1 MHRLLAIIAVTT
13 MIISCSK
20 SPDHTVAA
28 TPTGPT
34 AIPVS
39 AIDAGGGK
47 SGRAVVDFPPRNEG
61 LDFRAQLENKYLAMG
76 RRAAQVYVDQEGD
89 VVWIGEYYR
98 YRVNGCDHNTATQY
112 VMVQV
117 DGAVAPPICA
127 VRFFPENAVYPA
139 RDQMVDFRRQLGTKY
154 QSLGRSAQS
163 AVDADGVGIWMGEYF
178 RYRTSGCDHATAVQK
193 VMTQI
198 DGNPAPATC
207 LVQCAYNF
215 ATPVTA
221 PAAGGTMRTQLI
233 RTSGTCDWLAAVN
246 PTTTPWLTLERPITG
261 TDRDSVT
268 YTVAANTGAARTGI
282 IQVSYPGGAGYLE
295 VNQGSPATA
304 NLGFQF
310 FAPATSTNPTTECQL
325 RSTATTCTLTAV
337 TQGLPNPV
345 ATYDWRVEY
354 SYAGSKVKT
363 QVGASPTFSFTES
376 CGVAPPEGSVI
387 PITVK
392 LVATD
397 TAGNT
402 GTIFSG
408 SGTQPALQLRFFS
421 CQ

>member
-1 MHRLLAIIAVTT
+1 MHRLLGLLAATALIVACSKTPDHAVTG
-13 MIISCSK
+13 
-20 SPDHTVAA
+20 
-28 TPTGPT
+28 TPTGPS
-34 AIPVS
+34 AIPMSVG
-39 AIDAGGGK
+39 DGGGK
-47 SGRAVVDFPPRNEG
+47 SSRNVVNFPPRNEG
-61 LDFRAQLENKYLAMG
+61 IDFRAQLENKYLAMG
-76 RRAAQVYVDQEGD
+76 RRPAQTYVDQEGE

-98 YRVNGCDHNTATQY
+98 YRVNGCDHNTSTQY
-112 VMVQV
+112 VMVQI
-117 DGAVAPPICA
+117 DGAAAPPICA
-127 VRFFPENAVYPA
+127 VRFFPETALYPA

-154 QSLGRSAQS
+154 QALGRSAQS
-163 AVDADGVGIWMGEYF
+163 AVDQDGAGIWMGEYF
-178 RYRTSGCDHATAVQK
+178 RYRTSGCDHATAVAK

-198 DGNPAPATC
+198 DGAPAPATC
-207 LVQCAYNF
+207 LVQCGYTLS
-215 ATPVTA
+215 TPVTA
-221 PAAGGTMRTQLI
+221 PAAGGTLRTQLI
-233 RTSGTCDWLAAVN
+233 RTSGTCDWLATADPN
-246 PTTTPWLTLERPITG
+246 ATPWLTLARPITG

-268 YTVAANTGAARTGI
+268 YTVAANTGAARTGF
-282 IQVSYPGGAGYLE
+282 IQINYPGGSSYLE
-295 VNQGSPATA
+295 VNQGSPATS

-310 FAPATSTNPTTECQL
+310 FAPATSTSPTTECQL
-325 RSTATTCTLTAV
+325 RSPSTTCTLTAV

-387 PITVK
+387 PITVR

-402 GTIFSG
+402 GTLFSG
-408 SGTQPALQLRFFS
+408 QGTQPALQLRFFS

>member
-1 MHRLLAIIAVTT
+1 MHRLLGILVATT
-13 MIISCSK
+13 LVVACSK
-20 SPDHTVAA
+20 NPDHAA
-28 TPTGPT
+28 ATTPTGPS
-34 AIPVS
+34 S
-39 AIDAGGGK
+39 ASMSAGDGGGGT
-47 SGRAVVDFPPRNEG
+47 SSRTVVAFPARNEG
-61 LDFRAQLENKYLAMG
+61 LDFRSQLENKYLAMG
-76 RRAAQVYVDQEGD
+76 RRPVQSYVDQEGD

-112 VMVQV
+112 VMVQI
-117 DGAVAPPICA
+117 DGAAAPPICA
-127 VRFFPENAVYPA
+127 VRFFPETAVYPA

-178 RYRTSGCDHATAVQK
+178 RYRTSGCDHATSVQK

-198 DGNPAPATC
+198 DGNAAPATC
-207 LVQCAYNF
+207 LAQCAYYLS
-215 ATPVTA
+215 TPVTA
-221 PAAGGTMRTQLI
+221 PAAGGTFRTQLV
-233 RTSGTCDWLAAVN
+233 RTSGTCEWLAAIN

-261 TDRDSVT
+261 TDRDNVT
-268 YTVAANTGAARTGI
+268 YTVAANTGAARTGF
-282 IQVSYPGGAGYLE
+282 IQIVYPGGASNLE
-295 VNQGSPATA
+295 INQGSPATA

-325 RSTATTCTLTAV
+325 RSTATTCTLTAF
-337 TQGLPNPV
+337 TQNLPNAV
-345 ATYDWRVEY
+345 ATYEWRVEY

-376 CGVAPPEGSVI
+376 CGVAPAEGSVI

-402 GTIFSG
+402 GTLYSG
-408 SGTQPALQLRFFS
+408 QGTQPALQMRFFS